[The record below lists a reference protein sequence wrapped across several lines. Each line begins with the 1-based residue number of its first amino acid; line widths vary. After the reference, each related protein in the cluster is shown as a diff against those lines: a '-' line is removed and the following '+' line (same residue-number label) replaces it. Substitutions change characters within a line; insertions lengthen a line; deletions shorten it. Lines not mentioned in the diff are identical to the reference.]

1 MAKSIFAACERA
13 TLVTS
18 DVGSRLATPA
28 RPRQR
33 AARRGTWARLSAIAS
48 LSRLNRSAGSIG
60 PAGAA
65 KRVGVNELPP
75 IALSARVLTT
85 KLVFSVRSGTPRS
98 SW

>member
-18 DVGSRLATPA
+18 DVGSRLANPA
-28 RPRQR
+28 RPDS
-33 AARRGTWARLSAIAS
+33 APSPLTPSRLAAIAS